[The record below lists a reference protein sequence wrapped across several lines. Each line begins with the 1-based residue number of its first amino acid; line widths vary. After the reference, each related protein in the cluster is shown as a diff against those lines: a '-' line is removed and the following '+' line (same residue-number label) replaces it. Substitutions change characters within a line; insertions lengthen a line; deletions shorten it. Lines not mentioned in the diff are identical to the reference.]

1 MYVRPPL
8 PPLSHP
14 PGGRIQGGPHQGH
27 RRRRRHCHEPDRAAR
42 LALKRC
48 WRRQAHRRWLHPPS
62 GGWRRHAKFGSA
74 AGGGANRAGMP
85 ALADSPSRCTGRSCA
100 NAGCMLASLP
110 APVNRQNDLG
120 ALCHSAP
127 LTGLKAPPPP
137 PVGAVPVSQLFLY
150 ACRKHARTS
159 RWLGAGRAA
168 LQLAPLTLPVVW
180 RSTNPSACAFPLCS
194 TARCCAFLPAC
205 PCLAFKL
212 QVLAVV
218 PSPLLCSF
226 ACLPACLTSVT

>member
-127 LTGLKAPPPP
+127 LTGLKAPPPLPWAQFQFPNSSCMHAASTPAPLDGWGQAGRRCSLRPSPCPLCGAQRTRP
-137 PVGAVPVSQLFLY
+137 PVPF
-150 ACRKHARTS
+150 
-159 RWLGAGRAA
+159 
-168 LQLAPLTLPVVW
+168 
-180 RSTNPSACAFPLCS
+180 RSAQP
-194 TARCCAFLPAC
+194 R
-205 PCLAFKL
+205 
-212 QVLAVV
+212 AVV
-218 PSPLLCSF
+218 PFCLHALASLSSSKCLLLYLPLSCVVLP
-226 ACLPACLTSVT
+226 ACLPA